1 MSETTQPLQMEESE
15 ICSEYK
21 NAANKVKQIDI
32 LADLNLCQPRTIAE
46 ILVKNGLEIPKMW
59 QERLKKP
66 ARRIK
71 KTGPAETT
79 VSSDSGITIGT
90 LIALLSDLPPETPV
104 MLDTNTTLR
113 WVTFM
118 REYSAETASARDT
131 AILKG

>member
-1 MSETTQPLQMEESE
+1 MIDVTQSLQMGDSE
-15 ICSEYK
+15 ICTEYK
-21 NAANKVKQIDI
+21 NAANKVKQIEI

-46 ILVKNGLEIPKMW
+46 ILSRNGLELPKMW
-59 QERLKKP
+59 ADRLKKP

-71 KTGPAETT
+71 KTEPSEPT
-79 VSSDSGITIGT
+79 VNTDRGITIGT

-118 REYSAETASARDT
+118 REYSADSDLAHDT